1 MKVLNKIVIILL
13 FTLITFSAL
22 SVFTGSVNAA
32 GNLSCQASVSSK
44 TSGVYQATSY
54 TFTITNTGEANL
66 GSANITIPS
75 SYSNVKN
82 LAISQEP
89 ASQNWTITEGT
100 ITKGKSDILLYGSAA
115 GLSSGQSITFTF
127 DATNPKPSGNYKWII
142 GANENTGANGLNAP
156 EFTLDISYPII
167 IDSIWAA
174 TLIFLIATVI
184 AFLNTGLNRVL
195 INYFVGWEQYRVM
208 QKEMNEYR
216 SETMAAMRANDKK
229 QVEKLKKRESQIK
242 NMQAQMMKPQM
253 VQFGFSFV
261 YIIIWFFVLT
271 PTFGGTSMV
280 YVPGIGGLPVLYWY
294 PIGSFFLGLLASRL
308 IGIMPIET

>member
-13 FTLITFSAL
+13 LTLVTFSAL
-22 SVFTGSVNAA
+22 SVLTGSVNAA
-32 GNLSCQASVSSK
+32 GNLSCQASISST
-44 TSGVYQATSY
+44 TSGVDQATTY
-54 TFTITNTGEANL
+54 TFTITNTGETNL
-66 GSANITIPS
+66 GSANVTIPS
-75 SYSNVKN
+75 AYINVRN
-82 LAISQEP
+82 IVISQEP
-89 ASQNWTITEGT
+89 ASQNWTIAEGT
-100 ITKGKSDILLYGSAA
+100 ISKGHNDILLYGSSE
-115 GLSSGQSITFTF
+115 GLSLGQSITFTF
-127 DATNPKPSGNYKWII
+127 DATNPKGSENYKWII
-142 GANENTGANGLNAP
+142 GANENTSASALNTP
-156 EFTLDISYPII
+156 QFTLDISYPII
-167 IDSIWAA
+167 INSVFAA
-174 TLIFLIATVI
+174 TLIFFIAAVI
-184 AFLNTGLNRVL
+184 AFINTGINKVL

-271 PTFGGTSMV
+271 PTFGSTSMA
-280 YVPGIGGLPVLYWY
+280 YIPGIGAIPVLYWY